1 MADSTDGAETSGVVR
16 PRPATGFASPAG
28 DYYDGG
34 IDLNRHLIPD
44 RTSTFVMRV
53 SGHSMAGA
61 GAADGDE
68 LIVER
73 ARTPRDGN
81 VVVAVLDGE
90 LMVRRL
96 RLEEAG
102 PVLQT
107 EPLPPNP
114 PVRTRIDGELDVWGV
129 ATRSLHR
136 L

>member
-1 MADSTDGAETSGVVR
+1 MAAESSPLR

-34 IDLNRHLIPD
+34 IDLNRHLIAD

-53 SGHSMAGA
+53 TGRSMAGA
-61 GAADGDE
+61 GIDDGDE

-73 ARTPRDGN
+73 ARSPRDRS
-81 VVVAVLDGE
+81 VVVVVHDGE
-90 LMVRRL
+90 LVVRRL
-96 RLEEAG
+96 ALTPDG
-102 PVLQT
+102 PVLWT
-107 EPLPPNP
+107 EPRPPELPASTH
-114 PVRTRIDGELDVWGV
+114 VGGELEVWGV

>member
-1 MADSTDGAETSGVVR
+1 MADPVGGEEAPGVVR

-73 ARTPRDGN
+73 ARTPRNGN

-90 LMVRRL
+90 LVIRRL
-96 RLEEAG
+96 WLEESG

-107 EPLPPNP
+107 EPAPPNP
-114 PVRTRIDGELDVWGV
+114 PVRTRVDGELDVWGV

>member
-1 MADSTDGAETSGVVR
+1 MTESIDGAESAGVLR

-73 ARTPRDGN
+73 ARAPRDGN

-90 LMVRRL
+90 LVVRRL
-96 RLEEAG
+96 RIEAAG

-107 EPLPPNP
+107 EPLPPSP
-114 PVRTRIDGELDVWGV
+114 PVRTRVDGELDVWGV
-129 ATRSLHR
+129 VTRSLHR